1 MIYLFNN
8 CFLSRTYQ
16 LDDQFKHVW
25 IGSIVDKLKQDPHY
39 EETFDFYK
47 LLPTATTTELDKL
60 FSDIQKNYAKKKI
73 VIYCDDEY
81 FEFIY
86 FTFFAGLLPFDTVK
100 EMYEI
105 DRIKENFKIGCS
117 LYGTV
122 VRGERDGVFVP
133 LPITS
138 TTTIT
143 PSSFSGAL
151 TEYRIELAYAN
162 ALLGDVDAKQFLIN
176 RIDKMWNGFIEG
188 PILAT
193 YVEQNLPAFMS
204 NDDFR
209 IDNLSNPTFIT
220 NYLKPILVN
229 EVIPDKTLD
238 NVNQLFGL
246 NYLNYFFNVQNN
258 NNLTESEYKALWD
271 QALTETKKQ
280 FIENKIINP
289 ASGVK
294 LGLLFPD
301 TMHLDS
307 VNPILWNRI
316 AKNYNN
322 NSWLET
328 YKVNIIEDGTDNQTN
343 GTV

>member
-25 IGSIVDKLKQDPHY
+25 VGSIVDQLKQDPHY

-47 LLPTATTTELDKL
+47 LIPTINTTELDKL

-86 FTFFAGLLPFDTVK
+86 FTFFSGLLPFDTVK

-105 DRIKENFKIGCS
+105 DRIKENYKIGYS

-122 VRGERDGVFVP
+122 VRGERDGIFTP
-133 LPITS
+133 LPLTS
-138 TTTIT
+138 TTSVT
-143 PSSFSGAL
+143 PSIFSPTL
-151 TEYRIELAYAN
+151 KEYRVELAYAN
-162 ALLGDVDAKQFLIN
+162 ALLGDADAKQFLIN
-176 RIDKMWNGFIEG
+176 RIDKMWNGLIEG
-188 PILAT
+188 PILAS
-193 YVEQNLPAFMS
+193 YVEQNLPAFLT
-204 NDDFR
+204 NDEFNVE
-209 IDNLSNPTFIT
+209 NLSNSTFIT
-220 NYLKPILVN
+220 NYLKTIAVK
-229 EVIPDKTLD
+229 EVIPNKTLE
-238 NVNQLFGL
+238 NVSRLFGL

-258 NNLTESEYKALWD
+258 NDLTEAEYTALWD

-289 ASGVK
+289 AFGID
-294 LGLLFPD
+294 LGLSFPD

-316 AKNYNN
+316 TKKYNDV
-322 NSWLET
+322 SWLET
-328 YKVNIIEDGTDNQTN
+328 YRVNILEDGTDNQTD